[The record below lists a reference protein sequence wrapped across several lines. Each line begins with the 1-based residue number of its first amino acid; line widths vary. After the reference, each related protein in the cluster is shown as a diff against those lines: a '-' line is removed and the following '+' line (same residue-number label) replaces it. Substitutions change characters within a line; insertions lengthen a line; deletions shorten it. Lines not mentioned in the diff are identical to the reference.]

1 MEPKEQWIEETLNSL
16 DGMKQVTASEAL
28 KNRLKNIPITISPGI
43 RVMVPKRSI
52 WLAAASIALII
63 GINIAAIY
71 TTQQQTA
78 DTETVE
84 ADYFTYLNQL

>member
-16 DGMKQVTASEAL
+16 DGMKHVTASEAL
-28 KNRLKNIPITISPGI
+28 KNRLKSIPITISPGI
-43 RVMVPKRSI
+43 RVMVPKQSI

-63 GINIAAIY
+63 GINIVAIY

-78 DTETVE
+78 DAETVE

>member
-1 MEPKEQWIEETLNSL
+1 MEPKEQWIEETINSL
-16 DGMKQVTASEAL
+16 GGFRQVTASEAL
-28 KNRLKNIPITISPGI
+28 KQRLNSIPITISPGI
-43 RVMVPKRSI
+43 RVMVPKQSI

-71 TTQQQTA
+71 TTQKQAT

>member
-1 MEPKEQWIEETLNSL
+1 MEPKEQWIEETINSL
-16 DGMKQVTASEAL
+16 NGYKQVAASDAL
-28 KNRLKNIPITISPGI
+28 KNRLKSIPITISPGI
-43 RVMVPKRSI
+43 RVMVPKQSI

-71 TTQQQTA
+71 STQQQTTA
-78 DTETVE
+78 AESVD

>member
-1 MEPKEQWIEETLNSL
+1 MEPKEKWIEDTINSL
-16 DGMKQVTASEAL
+16 EGFRKVHASDEL
-28 KNRLKNIPITISPGI
+28 KLRLKSIPITISPGI
-43 RVMVPKRSI
+43 RVMVPKQSI

-71 TTQQQTA
+71 STQQRTTE
-78 DTETVE
+78 TETVE

>member
-1 MEPKEQWIEETLNSL
+1 MEPKEQWIEETINSL
-16 DGMKQVTASEAL
+16 NGFRQVTASEAL
-28 KNRLKNIPITISPGI
+28 KNRLKSIPITISPGV
-43 RVMVPKRSI
+43 RVLVPRQSI

-71 TTQQQTA
+71 TTQQQTTDA
-78 DTETVE
+78 ETVE

>member
-1 MEPKEQWIEETLNSL
+1 MEPKEQWIKETINCI
-16 DGMKQVTASEAL
+16 DGYRQVTASDAL
-28 KNRLKNIPITISPGI
+28 KNRLKSIPITISPGI
-43 RVMVPKRSI
+43 RVMVPKQSI

-71 TTQQQTA
+71 ATQQQTTA
-78 DTETVE
+78 TESVD

>member
-1 MEPKEQWIEETLNSL
+1 MEPKEQWIEETINSL
-16 DGMKQVTASEAL
+16 DGFRQVTASEAL
-28 KNRLKNIPITISPGI
+28 KQRLNSIPITISPAI
-43 RVMVPKRSI
+43 RVMVPKQSI

-63 GINIAAIY
+63 GVNIAAIS
-71 TTQQQTA
+71 TTQKQTT